1 MISRMTRVQALPR
14 FSSWRPLRCWM
25 LAHLECPGHVLEAP
39 AVPALDDPLAHR
51 GQPSAWAD
59 ALAGV
64 VGSLSVVAVIVTLGL
79 LAYAP
84 LGAAAASLG
93 LAATFVTAAV
103 GGVVYAMAGRSAL
116 PAAGP
121 SSATA
126 LILASLVARM
136 ASDPLL
142 AAQPAHGLP
151 LVVAACAVAV
161 ALSGLLQVLL
171 ALAGLARLARLVPRP
186 VLAGFMNGVA
196 LLILVGQLPL
206 LAGLLPGTPL
216 QAGVLQQA
224 APGAAGAG
232 PGVAGLD
239 GAAGP
244 AAQAAARG
252 PGDAAG
258 GHAGL
263 GAAAPGLARAG
274 AGAAHRRGP
283 RHAARA
289 GPVAGQPCRRCCID
303 QAAAVLTC
311 AAVLALVGSLESA
324 LNLLAVDQQLQAR
337 HDPRRE
343 LLALGLTNLA
353 CGALGGL
360 PAVALRAR
368 ALAIARAGGRSAR
381 AALVGSVALALLYVV
396 GTPLLAQLPLP
407 VLGALM
413 LMVGIDLLDRVSAR
427 QLLQW
432 WRGEGSAELRS
443 GLGVMALVCG
453 VTLWQGFAAGV
464 ALGVLLSMAIFIA
477 RMNRSLLRSRLD
489 GVGAPVAAHL
499 PGAGGRAAGTAAAG
513 HRDLGARRR
522 ALLRQCRPADVDG
535 AVIAGRRAGAGAGP
549 APRHHGRRDRGR
561 HAGGR
566 RPVAAATWPARAG
579 VRAGRG
585 LGTRPCAA
593 RPWSCRPRSCP
604 TPTAPSRP
612 PSSSCWGPRPSP
624 RWRHATWPTANCCRA
639 WTPSRSQRVCAAT
652 TELRLF
658 AGDTLFRQGDAADGL
673 YVLTLG
679 SVSVIGHDG
688 DGTQRFLSISP
699 GMMLGETAL
708 LDGGG
713 RSADAVADSFAVLQH
728 LSRAALQRLADEHPA
743 IAAQLYRNI
752 GVHLSRRLRAATLA
766 WSASQR

>member
-1 MISRMTRVQALPR
+1 M
-14 FSSWRPLRCWM
+14 
-25 LAHLECPGHVLEAP
+25 

-224 APGAAGAG
+224 APGALVLGLGSLALMVLLGRRRRPLPVALVTLLAGTLAWALLHQAWPALALG
-232 PGVAGLD
+232 PRIAV
-239 GAAGP
+239 
-244 AAQAAARG
+244 
-252 PGDAAG
+252 
-258 GHAGL
+258 GHATLPVLGL
-263 GAAAPGLARAG
+263 SLADVQA
-274 AGAAHRRGP
+274 
-283 RHAARA
+283 
-289 GPVAGQPCRRCCID
+289 VLID

-381 AALVGSVALALLYVV
+381 AALAGSVALGLLYLV
-396 GTPLLAQLPLP
+396 GTALLAQLPLP

-489 GVGAPVAAHL
+489 GSQRRSRRIYPALVEERLAPLRPGIEIWELEGALFFGNADRLMSMVQSL
-499 PGAGGRAAGTAAAG
+499 P
-513 HRDLGARRR
+513 
-522 ALLRQCRPADVDG
+522 
-535 AVIAGRRAGAGAGP
+535 
-549 APRHHGRRDRGR
+549 
-561 HAGGR
+561 
-566 RPVAAATWPARAG
+566 AG
-579 VRAGRG
+579 VRVLVLDLRRVTTVDETGAATLVAAGQWLRQRG
-585 LGTRPCAA
+585 LPVLVCGLAAGSEPDRALRAHGLSAPQLPDADRAIEAAEQQLLGPEAETTLAA
-593 RPWSCRPRSCP
+593 R
-604 TPTAPSRP
+604 
-612 PSSSCWGPRPSP
+612 
-624 RWRHATWPTANCCRA
+624 HLANSELLQGLDA
-639 WTPSRSQRVCAAT
+639 EQVQRVCAAT

-728 LSRAALQRLADEHPA
+728 LSRATLQRLADEHPA